1 MISRILDGAMQD
13 MQGKVALITGASSGI
28 GRATAEVFAS
38 RGAKVVLA
46 ARSEDLLSDVARRI
60 EGLGADATYVVT
72 DVTIAAHV
80 ERMIDH
86 AIEKFG
92 RLDYAVNN
100 AGFEGHLASIADVT
114 EEEWDGVLN
123 VNLKAVFLCLK
134 YEARAMLATGNG
146 GAIVNVGSV
155 NSFQGVPCFAPY
167 VTSKHALV
175 GLTTSVSA
183 ELGPRGIRV
192 NLLCPGITET
202 PMHRRGRVL
211 FGDAAYDSILA
222 SRVHM
227 RRAGQPEEI
236 ARTIAFLCSQEAAY
250 ITGSTLLADGGFTH
264 TL

>member
-1 MISRILDGAMQD
+1 MISRIFDGTMKD

-28 GRATAEVFAS
+28 GRASGEVFAA
-38 RGAKVVLA
+38 RGANVVLA
-46 ARSEDLLSDVARRI
+46 ARTEESLSDLARKI
-60 EGLGADATYVVT
+60 ESQGAKATYVVT
-72 DVTIAAHV
+72 DVSIAADV
-80 ERMIDH
+80 ERMVGQ

-92 RLDYAVNN
+92 RIDYAINN
-100 AGFEGHLASIADVT
+100 AGFEGQLSSIADLT
-114 EEEWDGVLN
+114 EEEWDRVLN
-123 VNLKAVFLCLK
+123 VNLKGVFLCLK
-134 YEARAMLATGNG
+134 YEARAMLASGQG

-167 VTSKHALV
+167 VASKHALV

-192 NLLCPGITET
+192 NLLCPGITDT
-202 PMHRRGRVL
+202 PMHHRGRAL
-211 FGDAAYDSILA
+211 FGDAIYDNVLA

-236 ARTIAFLCSQEAAY
+236 ARAIAFLCSQDAAY
-250 ITGSTLLADGGFTH
+250 ITGSSLLADGGFTH